1 MKLYPRTLS
10 QFILLGFLLV
20 VLPLAVAVGYALLQ
34 FENFA
39 TTTAVAVDRG
49 TAAARLGRLLT
60 ETLTGMER
68 NIRQYL
74 VVPEAALLENYGLR
88 RAELRQQLR
97 EFSGLL
103 LPSQQAGLQEV
114 FLREERLHERLR
126 QQGPRPDRELLA
138 HLNGLEQAMEDL
150 IGVARANV
158 EHDVAAL
165 QASAQRERDRLM
177 GLLPAAVPIA
187 VLIAWLFRSLVA
199 RQVGR
204 IEAGIRELGR
214 GDYTHPIVVGGPS
227 DLAALGRQL
236 DWLRQRLAEL
246 ENRQGQFMRHVS
258 HDLKTPLTAI
268 REGVQLLGDNVPGPL
283 TERQN
288 RVVTIIRGNV
298 VRLQALIEAL
308 INYQKASQALAG
320 LDLQPIELNAVCAR
334 VIAENRLGAA
344 AREVWLQADL
354 PKVPIL
360 GDGEKLRVVV
370 DNLVTNALKFS
381 PKGGRVRIALSCNDD
396 IAVVDVT
403 DEGQGIAP
411 HERGRV
417 FEPFFRGTRLSG
429 PKVEGSGLG
438 LAIAQ
443 EYVTAHGGKIELVDR
458 EEGGAHFRVTLPRTV
473 NRELA

>member
-1 MKLYPRTLS
+1 
-10 QFILLGFLLV
+10 
-20 VLPLAVAVGYALLQ
+20 
-34 FENFA
+34 
-39 TTTAVAVDRG
+39 
-49 TAAARLGRLLT
+49 
-60 ETLTGMER
+60 
-68 NIRQYL
+68 
-74 VVPEAALLENYGLR
+74 
-88 RAELRQQLR
+88 
-97 EFSGLL
+97 
-103 LPSQQAGLQEV
+103 
-114 FLREERLHERLR
+114 
-126 QQGPRPDRELLA
+126 
-138 HLNGLEQAMEDL
+138 
-150 IGVARANV
+150 
-158 EHDVAAL
+158 
-165 QASAQRERDRLM
+165 
-177 GLLPAAVPIA
+177 
-187 VLIAWLFRSLVA
+187 
-199 RQVGR
+199 
-204 IEAGIRELGR
+204 
-214 GDYTHPIVVGGPS
+214 
-227 DLAALGRQL
+227 
-236 DWLRQRLAEL
+236 
-246 ENRQGQFMRHVS
+246 MRHVS